1 MQITPGMVKELREV
15 TGAGMM
21 DCKRALEESN
31 GDLERAQELLREKGL
46 AAAAK
51 RAGKQASEGL
61 VDAYIHMQ
69 GKMGVLVEVNSET
82 DFVANTEEFRRLV
95 RDIAMQIAA
104 SDPEWI
110 SREDVPEEI
119 VAQERKI
126 YEVQARESGK
136 PDNVI
141 EKIVDGK
148 LEAFFK
154 EQVLLDQPFFKDQ
167 DGKQTVAER
176 IAEESAKMNEK
187 IEVRR
192 FARFVRGGD
201 VARG

>member
-1 MQITPGMVKELREV
+1 
-15 TGAGMM
+15 M

-31 GDLERAQELLREKGL
+31 GELERAQELLREKGL

-51 RAGKQASEGL
+51 RAGKLASEGL

-82 DFVANTEEFRRLV
+82 DFVANTDEFRRLV

-104 SDPEWI
+104 SNPEWI
-110 SREDVPEEI
+110 TREDVPDEVI
-119 VAQERKI
+119 AQERKI

-154 EQVLLDQPFFKDQ
+154 ERVLLDQLFFKDQ
-167 DGKQTVAER
+167 DGKQTVAGR
-176 IAEESAKMNEK
+176 ITEESAKMNEK

-192 FARFVRGGD
+192 FSRFVRGED
-201 VARG
+201 VATG